1 MARTIFEKL
10 EKGIGREIDNM
21 PYGLTKRQMRRLV
34 DRALE
39 KVIRKVGREC
49 GIPNADIEETKK
61 VFWDCDMSFPNF
73 DDECYTQVMQGMK
86 GWRAHRLFP
95 YEQIRKP
102 TKNGL
107 RDFTNDFLVDN
118 EWGAN
123 YDPRTK
129 TMLGGYSEDGVQFH
143 PCFRIIDIE
152 EDDVLSALTLCAI
165 VSKELKLEKIDAT
178 LSELLEITSNCP
190 SMKGHTVTI

>member
-73 DDECYTQVMQGMK
+73 DDECYIKVMEGMK
-86 GWRAHRLFP
+86 GGKTSRMGTYEYIEKPKGRL
-95 YEQIRKP
+95 K
-102 TKNGL
+102 G
-107 RDFTNDFLVDN
+107 FTNDILF
-118 EWGAN
+118 EGKWGATH
-123 YDPRTK
+123 DQETK
-129 TMLGGYSEDGVQFH
+129 IMLGGYSEDGKHFR
-143 PCFRIIDIE
+143 PDFRITEID
-152 EDDVLSALTLCAI
+152 EDDMPNAI
-165 VSKELKLEKIDAT
+165 AVCSQLYEIKGKIDT
-178 LSELLEITSNCP
+178 TFDELINMYSEC
-190 SMKGHTVTI
+190 KAV